1 MPLAATAPTGVSIGR
16 TARRPRRQ
24 RSHHGA
30 WCSSATPR
38 MRSCVLNASKGSLA
52 SRHSSASYVS
62 IGRVLEYSSTGKHCM
77 AYRWVS
83 TVLCMEIDHEWNYKY
98 STLRTQSCAH
108 GDVHQSALAYTVRQ
122 LKLPSACAVTAH
134 CGKVSTLHQNSAI
147 AIGDSFELVR
157 PTPPAARRPPALP
170 ET

>member
-1 MPLAATAPTGVSIGR
+1 M
-16 TARRPRRQ
+16 
-24 RSHHGA
+24 
-30 WCSSATPR
+30 
-38 MRSCVLNASKGSLA
+38 
-52 SRHSSASYVS
+52 S

-83 TVLCMEIDHEWNYKY
+83 TVLCIEIEHEWNYKYSTLHTVLCMEIDHELNYKY

-108 GDVHQSALAYTVRQ
+108 GDVHQSALACTVRQ
-122 LKLPSACAVTAH
+122 LKLPSACAVTSH